1 MLEGR
6 IGGTVV
12 LVKKDVLSLGHF
24 QASLLDSIHH
34 ILGQDTGLAF
44 QLVSATK
51 ADHREV
57 AWRPGAR
64 GGARV
69 HARHPDGAGGQPGYA
84 HPFPALP
91 SVRKSGHLSGECNA
105 GNMFDKMCLHASKP
119 WWLCPRRWTCVE
131 NEKDLRREFL
141 AHVIFS
147 K

>member
-12 LVKKDVLSLGHF
+12 LVKTDALSLGHF
-24 QASLLDSIHH
+24 QASLLDIIHH
-34 ILGQDTGLAF
+34 ILAQDIGLAF

-51 ADHREV
+51 ANH
-57 AWRPGAR
+57 RPGAG

-69 HARHPDGAGGQPGYA
+69 RARHPDGVGGQPGYA
-84 HPFPALP
+84 HPFPALH
-91 SVRKSGHLSGECNA
+91 SVRKSGHLSGKCNA

-119 WWLCPRRWTCVE
+119 WWLCPRRWTWVE
-131 NEKDLRREFL
+131 KEKDLRREFL
-141 AHVIFS
+141 APVIFS